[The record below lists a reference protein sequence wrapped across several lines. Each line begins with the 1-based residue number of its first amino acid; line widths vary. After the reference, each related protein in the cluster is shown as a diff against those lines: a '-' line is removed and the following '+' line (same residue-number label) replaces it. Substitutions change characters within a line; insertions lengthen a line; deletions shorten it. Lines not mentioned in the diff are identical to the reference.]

1 MHPFFLR
8 PLRSALLRSAL
19 LLTVAMLAHTSTSA
33 WAQSWPA
40 KPIRLIVPFPAGGA
54 VDTVAR
60 TLGQKASETWKQ
72 PVIVDNKPGAGG
84 NIGAEALAKS
94 PADGHTIMMTTQGLS
109 IAPSIYR
116 KLPFDIQKDMQPVTQ
131 LTSSYLVLTVGPA
144 LPVSTLPELIALAK
158 ARPGALNYAST
169 GIGSAPHLAME
180 LLKSAAGIDLL
191 HVPYKGDGPLNQA
204 MMAGDVGAG
213 FSPLSGVIAPAKA
226 GKLRM
231 IAITA
236 PRRSATLPDV
246 PAVAESLA
254 GFDHTGWLGVFAPGG
269 TPIAVLRAIQTELAR
284 GINLPEIKE
293 KLPVWGYEGVGSTPE
308 AFSIKFR
315 SDIAGY
321 AKAVQD
327 AKLPLQD

>member
-1 MHPFFLR
+1 MKKRQFLHH
-8 PLRSALLRSAL
+8 ALLHSTL
-19 LLTVAMLAHTSTSA
+19 LLSLGWGALDAHAQDFPPKKTVTMVVGFA
-33 WAQSWPA
+33 
-40 KPIRLIVPFPAGGA
+40 AGGA
-54 VDTVAR
+54 ADTAAR
-60 TLGQKASETWKQ
+60 IIAQKLGENLGAS
-72 PVIVDNKPGAGG
+72 VVVDNKPGAGG

-236 PRRSATLPDV
+236 PRRSATLLRGFILVFLEQAQQGAALHDQFTRDV
-246 PAVAESLA
+246 R
-254 GFDHTGWLGVFAPGG
+254 FLGVVVLVLVGG
-269 TPIAVLRAIQTELAR
+269 
-284 GINLPEIKE
+284 K
-293 KLPVWGYEGVGSTPE
+293 
-308 AFSIKFR
+308 FS
-315 SDIAGY
+315 
-321 AKAVQD
+321 
-327 AKLPLQD
+327 

>member
-1 MHPFFLR
+1 MHKSLIQ
-8 PLRSALLRSAL
+8 RSRLALATAAALLIG
-19 LLTVAMLAHTSTSA
+19 TSA
-33 WAQSWPA
+33 FAQTWPA

-144 LPVSTLPELIALAK
+144 LSVTTLPELIALAK

-169 GIGSAPHLAME
+169 GVGSAPHLSME

-246 PAVAESLA
+246 PAVAESVA

-315 SDIAGY
+315 NDIAAY

>member
-1 MHPFFLR
+1 MYTQLGLAIIVSLGLSCPFTGF
-8 PLRSALLRSAL
+8 
-19 LLTVAMLAHTSTSA
+19 
-33 WAQSWPA
+33 AQTWPA

-54 VDTVAR
+54 VDTAAR

-94 PADGHTIMMTTQGLS
+94 AADGYTVMMTTQGLS

-116 KLPFDIQKDMQPVTQ
+116 KLPFDVHKDMQPITQ
-131 LTSSYLVLTVGPA
+131 LTSSYLVLTVTSA
-144 LPVSTLPELIALAK
+144 LPVTNLAELIALAK
-158 ARPGALNYAST
+158 AKPGVLNYAST

-204 MMAGDVGAG
+204 MMAGDVAAG
-213 FSPLSGVIAPAKA
+213 FSPLSGVIAPSKA
-226 GKLRM
+226 GKLRL

-236 PRRSATLPDV
+236 PRRSATLPEV
-246 PAVAESLA
+246 PSVAESVA

-269 TPIAVLRAIQTELAR
+269 TPIAIQRALQTELAR
-284 GINLPEIKE
+284 AINLPEIKE

-308 AFSIKFR
+308 AFGIKFR

-321 AKAVQD
+321 AKAVQE